1 MLAVAEAEC
10 AVVFAEL
17 VGGQLRAQQ
26 LARAVGADLQEGIL
40 RRRESGRGVVVRFA
54 LHHAQDAFDRNEDEE
69 SLGLV
74 P

>member
-26 LARAVGADLQEGIL
+26 LARAVGADLQEDIL
-40 RRRESGRGVVVRFA
+40 AGRRDGEAWPTELSAEPDQGDRGRMRA
-54 LHHAQDAFDRNEDEE
+54 AIM
-69 SLGLV
+69 
-74 P
+74 